1 MASIIELFGVV
12 FFFTVIILYVYFYY
26 RHSKETSGSAQSSF
40 QHDFNRIRRQVEN
53 ETKKYGLKLANYRQ
67 PTYKE
72 LKKYHEHFEIQIGVF
87 TPVGSFGAKK
97 YFKALLILK
106 NKEGQKKEHL
116 VIFETNRINEKVK
129 IRFKP
134 SLAGD
139 GKKQV
144 HK

>member
-1 MASIIELFGVV
+1 MGLNNQTNIILISMASIIELFGVV

-97 YFKALLILK
+97 YRKDRKKNTWLFLK
-106 NKEGQKKEHL
+106 RIGSMKKL
-116 VIFETNRINEKVK
+116 KFVLNL
-129 IRFKP
+129 P
-134 SLAGD
+134 
-139 GKKQV
+139 
-144 HK
+144 